1 MSINI
6 DLSLAGV
13 ARTKNGLIMPAGV
26 VFYYLHREDGSA
38 GGCVCLGAVVGKK
51 PARLCRG
58 VSFCS
63 RKDRFSKAIGRELA
77 YRRFLL
83 AVIRKENSEPIRRP
97 CVGGMGGLTQWY
109 MSDHKSCFDV
119 GSTSYKSC
127 SGAATFL
134 SSKEMEIWK
143 RSKAKPADKAAP
155 AKTAAKPIRLN
166 AEDLRNL
173 VAARSPL
180 GAWPRCRHGKMLDT
194 QWRSWQK
201 LQRAGL
207 ARIES
212 GAGGEA
218 QILRAMPAAKTVK
231 GKRT

>member
-1 MSINI
+1 MSTNI

-38 GGCVCLGAVVGKK
+38 GGCVCFGAIVGKK
-51 PARLCRG
+51 PVRFCRG

-63 RKDRFSKAIGRELA
+63 RQDQFSRATGRELA

-83 AVIRKENSEPIRRP
+83 AVIRKENSEPIRRIYP
-97 CVGGMGGLTQWY
+97 RSIWGRSNC
-109 MSDHKSCFDV
+109 KSCFDAGV
-119 GSTSYKSC
+119 LTG
-127 SGAATFL
+127 
-134 SSKEMEIWK
+134 KEEAIWK
-143 RSKAKPADKAAP
+143 RNIPKTAVKPTVAKQPQRRS
-155 AKTAAKPIRLN
+155 AAKPIRLN

-180 GAWPRCRHGKMLDT
+180 GAWPRCRHGKMLDI

-218 QILRAMPAAKTVK
+218 QTLRALPAAKAK
-231 GKRT
+231 RKRTCHAS